1 MKLWFRAKTY
11 GYGWT
16 PCSWQGWLVVSLYC
30 ALTIVTFFVAEALL
44 QSERNSLL
52 LSVFLTL
59 LYTCM
64 LIWISAKKGE
74 KAKWRWG
81 RDKL

>member
-30 ALTIVTFFVAEALL
+30 VLTIVTFFVAEALL

-81 RDKL
+81 K

>member
-30 ALTIVTFFVAEALL
+30 VLTIVTFFVAEALL